1 MIKVFQASDTTFS
14 SNGDKVLQPL
24 KAVIYK
30 EDNGDYYLDL
40 EVSIKDAEWIVN
52 DNIIRADVPAA
63 WGDAQNFRVY
73 NPYKKKDR
81 ITCRCKHVYFDAG
94 KYLIPDSYVVDK
106 NCNDALDHLNTGCE
120 TPTPFTTF
128 SDIPTIKT
136 YRCVRKS
143 FLEAISEV
151 INRWGGH
158 LVRDNYS
165 ISVKSNIGADNG
177 VVVAYGKNITDI
189 TAEEDWSS
197 VTTKIM
203 PVGKDGLLLPEIY
216 LYADVTYSTPY
227 TRAVTFSQDI
237 EKDDGESDEDYNG
250 RLITDLRT
258 RAQAFIDENQYP
270 KINYSVKADIS
281 KITDVGDTIEV
292 KHEPLGINV
301 ITHVISVKWDC
312 IQERFTEVNF
322 GNFANKLSNLIGSVS
337 QESSDKVITGITDT
351 VIPQVQD
358 KLNTAYDRIW
368 NALQNSYC
376 IYEGDKIL
384 IVDKLPK
391 ESADYCIMMNS
402 AGISFSQNG
411 INGQFTSAWTID
423 GTFNA
428 QNINIVNLVADMIKG
443 GTLKLGSEIQQHGK
457 IEIYNEANRLI
468 GQMNKDGLTMWAN
481 DGSYIKINNEVGF
494 AGYDKNGNK
503 VYWCDG
509 AVFCTQKFVAKDEIT
524 VGGKLRM
531 LPITTDT
538 NSGIG
543 FVAIFEE

>member
-52 DNIIRADVPAA
+52 DNIIRSDVPAA
-63 WGDAQNFRVY
+63 WGGAQNFRVY
-73 NPYKKKDR
+73 NPYKKKNR

-136 YRCVRKS
+136 YRSVRKS

-165 ISVKSNIGADNG
+165 ISLKSNIGADNG

-216 LYADVTYSTPY
+216 LYSDVTYSTPY
-227 TRAVTFSQDI
+227 TRAVTFSQDL
-237 EKDDGESDEDYNG
+237 EKEEGESDEDYNG

-258 RAQAFIDENQYP
+258 QAQAFIDENQYP
-270 KINYSVKADIS
+270 KINYSVKAEIS

-457 IEIYNEANRLI
+457 IELYNEANRLI

>member
-30 EDNGDYYLDL
+30 EDNGDYYIDL

-63 WGDAQNFRVY
+63 WGGAQNFRVY

-258 RAQAFIDENQYP
+258 QAQAFIDENQYP

-337 QESSDKVITGITDT
+337 QESSDKVLTGITDT

-457 IEIYNEANRLI
+457 IELYNEANRLI

>member
-120 TPTPFTTF
+120 SPTPFTTF
-128 SDIPTIKT
+128 SNISKIGS

-258 RAQAFIDENQYP
+258 QAQAFIDENQYP

-457 IEIYNEANRLI
+457 IELYNEANRLI

>member
-1 MIKVFQASDTTFS
+1 MIKVFNASDTSFA

-63 WGDAQNFRVY
+63 WGGAQNFRVY

-128 SDIPTIKT
+128 SNIPKIGS

-165 ISVKSNIGADNG
+165 ISVKKSIGADNG

-197 VTTKIM
+197 VTTKLM

-227 TRAVTFSQDI
+227 TRAVTFSQDL
-237 EKDDGESDEDYNG
+237 EKDEGESDEDYTG

-258 RAQAFIDENQYP
+258 QAQAFLDENQYP

-358 KLNTAYDRIW
+358 KLNTAYDKIW

-443 GTLKLGSEIQQHGK
+443 GTLKLGSEIQQHGQV
-457 IEIYNEANRLI
+457 ELYDEANRLI

-509 AVFCTQKFVAKDEIT
+509 SVFCTQKFVAKDEIT

>member
-52 DNIIRADVPAA
+52 DNIIRSDVPAA

-227 TRAVTFSQDI
+227 TRAVTFSQDL
-237 EKDDGESDEDYNG
+237 EKEEGESDEDYNG

-258 RAQAFIDENQYP
+258 QAQAFIDENQYP

-281 KITDVGDTIEV
+281 KITDVGDTIDV

-428 QNINIVNLVADMIKG
+428 QNINIVNLVSDMIKG

>member
-30 EDNGDYYLDL
+30 EDNGDYYIDL

-63 WGDAQNFRVY
+63 WGGAQNFRVY

-120 TPTPFTTF
+120 SPTPFTTF
-128 SDIPTIKT
+128 SNISKIGS

-258 RAQAFIDENQYP
+258 QAQAFIDENQYP

-428 QNINIVNLVADMIKG
+428 QNINIVNLVSDMIKG

>member
-52 DNIIRADVPAA
+52 DNIIRSDVPAA
-63 WGDAQNFRVY
+63 WGGAQNFRVY

-227 TRAVTFSQDI
+227 TRAVTFSQDL
-237 EKDDGESDEDYNG
+237 EKEEGESDEDYNG

-258 RAQAFIDENQYP
+258 QAQAFIDENQYP

-411 INGQFTSAWTID
+411 INGHFTSAWTID

-457 IEIYNEANRLI
+457 IELYNEANRLI

>member
-30 EDNGDYYLDL
+30 EDNGEYYLDL

-52 DNIIRADVPAA
+52 DNIIRSDVPAA
-63 WGDAQNFRVY
+63 WGGAQNFRVY

-216 LYADVTYSTPY
+216 LYANVTYSTPY
-227 TRAVTFSQDI
+227 TRSVTFSQDL
-237 EKDDGESDEDYNG
+237 EKEDGESDEDYNG
-250 RLITDLRT
+250 RLIADLRT
-258 RAQAFIDENQYP
+258 QAQAFIDENQYP

-428 QNINIVNLVADMIKG
+428 QNINIVNLVSDMIKG

-503 VYWCDG
+503 VYWRDG

>member
-52 DNIIRADVPAA
+52 DNIIRSDVPAA

-94 KYLIPDSYVVDK
+94 KYLIQDSYVVDK

-227 TRAVTFSQDI
+227 TRAVTFSQDL
-237 EKDDGESDEDYNG
+237 EKEEGESDEDYNG

-258 RAQAFIDENQYP
+258 QAQAFIDENQYP

-457 IEIYNEANRLI
+457 IELYNEANRLI

>member
-24 KAVIYK
+24 KAMIYK

-94 KYLIPDSYVVDK
+94 KYLIQDSYVVDK

-128 SDIPTIKT
+128 SNISKIGS

-197 VTTKIM
+197 VTTKFM

-227 TRAVTFSQDI
+227 TRAVTFSQDL
-237 EKDDGESDEDYNG
+237 EKEEGESDEDYNG

-258 RAQAFIDENQYP
+258 QAQAFIDENQYP

-391 ESADYCIMMNS
+391 ESADYCIIMNS

-457 IEIYNEANRLI
+457 IELYNEANRLI

>member
-30 EDNGDYYLDL
+30 EDNGEYYLDL

-52 DNIIRADVPAA
+52 DNIIRSNVPAA
-63 WGDAQNFRVY
+63 WGGAQNFRVY

-136 YRCVRKS
+136 YRSVRKS

-165 ISVKSNIGADNG
+165 ISLKSNIGADNG

-216 LYADVTYSTPY
+216 LYSDVTYSTPY
-227 TRAVTFSQDI
+227 TRAVTFSQDL
-237 EKDDGESDEDYNG
+237 EKEEGESDEDYNG

-258 RAQAFIDENQYP
+258 QAQAFIDENQYP

-457 IEIYNEANRLI
+457 IELYNEANRLI

-503 VYWCDG
+503 VYWCEG

>member
-63 WGDAQNFRVY
+63 WGGAQNFRVY

-128 SDIPTIKT
+128 SNISKIGS

-258 RAQAFIDENQYP
+258 QAQAFIDENQYP

-457 IEIYNEANRLI
+457 IELYNEANRLI

>member
-30 EDNGDYYLDL
+30 EDNSDYYLDL

-52 DNIIRADVPAA
+52 DNIIRSDVPAA
-63 WGDAQNFRVY
+63 WGGAQNFRVY

-227 TRAVTFSQDI
+227 TRAVTFSQDL
-237 EKDDGESDEDYNG
+237 EKEEGESDEDYNG

-258 RAQAFIDENQYP
+258 QAQAFIDENQYP

-457 IEIYNEANRLI
+457 IELYNEANRLI

>member
-52 DNIIRADVPAA
+52 DNIIRSDVPAA
-63 WGDAQNFRVY
+63 WGGAQNFRVY

-136 YRCVRKS
+136 YRSVRKS

-165 ISVKSNIGADNG
+165 ISLKSNIGADNG

-216 LYADVTYSTPY
+216 LYSDVTYSTPY
-227 TRAVTFSQDI
+227 TRAVTFSQDL
-237 EKDDGESDEDYNG
+237 EKEEGESDEDYNG

-258 RAQAFIDENQYP
+258 QAQAFIDENQYP

-457 IEIYNEANRLI
+457 IELYNEANRLI

>member
-52 DNIIRADVPAA
+52 DNIIRSDVPAA
-63 WGDAQNFRVY
+63 WGGAQNFRVY

-128 SDIPTIKT
+128 SDVPTIKT

-457 IEIYNEANRLI
+457 IELYNEANRLI

>member
-52 DNIIRADVPAA
+52 DNIIRSDVPAA
-63 WGDAQNFRVY
+63 WGGAQNFRVY

-457 IEIYNEANRLI
+457 IELYNEANRLI

>member
-63 WGDAQNFRVY
+63 WGGAQNFRVY

-227 TRAVTFSQDI
+227 TRAVTFSQDL
-237 EKDDGESDEDYNG
+237 EKEEGESDEDYNG

-258 RAQAFIDENQYP
+258 QAQAFIDENQYP

-457 IEIYNEANRLI
+457 IELYNEANRLI

>member
-143 FLEAISEV
+143 FLEAISKV

-227 TRAVTFSQDI
+227 TRAVTFSQDL
-237 EKDDGESDEDYNG
+237 EKEEGESDEDYNG

-258 RAQAFIDENQYP
+258 QAQAFIDENQYP

-443 GTLKLGSEIQQHGK
+443 GTLKLGSEIQRHGK
-457 IEIYNEANRLI
+457 IELYNEANRLI

>member
-52 DNIIRADVPAA
+52 DNIIRSDVPAA
-63 WGDAQNFRVY
+63 WGGAQNFRVY

-227 TRAVTFSQDI
+227 TRAVTFSQDL
-237 EKDDGESDEDYNG
+237 EKEEGESDEDYNG

-258 RAQAFIDENQYP
+258 QAQAFIDENQYP

-457 IEIYNEANRLI
+457 IELYNEANRLI

>member
-30 EDNGDYYLDL
+30 EDNGDYYIDL

-63 WGDAQNFRVY
+63 WGGAQNFRVY

-227 TRAVTFSQDI
+227 TRAVTFSQNL
-237 EKDDGESDEDYNG
+237 EKEEGESDEDYNG

-258 RAQAFIDENQYP
+258 QAQAFIDENQYP

-457 IEIYNEANRLI
+457 IELYNEANRLI

-509 AVFCTQKFVAKDEIT
+509 SVFCTQKFVAKDEIT

>member
-1 MIKVFQASDTTFS
+1 MIKVFQASDTIFS

-30 EDNGDYYLDL
+30 EDNGEYYLDL

-52 DNIIRADVPAA
+52 DNIIRSDVPAA
-63 WGDAQNFRVY
+63 WGGAQNFRVY

-136 YRCVRKS
+136 YRSVRKS

-165 ISVKSNIGADNG
+165 IFVKSNIGADNG

-227 TRAVTFSQDI
+227 TRSVTFSQDL
-237 EKDDGESDEDYNG
+237 EKEEGESDEDYNG
-250 RLITDLRT
+250 RLIADLRT
-258 RAQAFIDENQYP
+258 QAQAFIDENQYP

-428 QNINIVNLVADMIKG
+428 QNINIVNLVSDMIKG

>member
-1 MIKVFQASDTTFS
+1 MIKVFQASDTIFS

-52 DNIIRADVPAA
+52 DNIIRSDVPAA
-63 WGDAQNFRVY
+63 WGGAQNFRVY

-136 YRCVRKS
+136 YRSVRKS

-165 ISVKSNIGADNG
+165 ISLKSNIGADNG

-216 LYADVTYSTPY
+216 LYSDVTYSTPY
-227 TRAVTFSQDI
+227 TRAVTFSQDL
-237 EKDDGESDEDYNG
+237 EKEEGESDEDYNG

-258 RAQAFIDENQYP
+258 QAQAFIDENQYP

-468 GQMNKDGLTMWAN
+468 GQMSKDGLTMWAN
-481 DGSYIKINNEVGF
+481 DGSYIKINNDVGF

>member
-30 EDNGDYYLDL
+30 EDNCDYYLDL

-227 TRAVTFSQDI
+227 TRAVTFSQDL

-411 INGQFTSAWTID
+411 INGHFTSAWTID

-457 IEIYNEANRLI
+457 IELYNEANRLI

>member
-52 DNIIRADVPAA
+52 DNIIRSDVPAA

-227 TRAVTFSQDI
+227 TRAVTFSQDL
-237 EKDDGESDEDYNG
+237 EKEEGESDEDYNG

-258 RAQAFIDENQYP
+258 QAQAFIDENQYP

-312 IQERFTEVNF
+312 IQKRFTEVNF

-443 GTLKLGSEIQQHGK
+443 GTLKLGSEIQRHGK
-457 IEIYNEANRLI
+457 IELYNEANRLI

>member
-1 MIKVFQASDTTFS
+1 MIKVFQASDTIFS

-30 EDNGDYYLDL
+30 EDNGEYYLDL

-52 DNIIRADVPAA
+52 DNIIRSDVPAA
-63 WGDAQNFRVY
+63 WGGAQNFRVY

-128 SDIPTIKT
+128 SDIPTIKI

-227 TRAVTFSQDI
+227 TRSVTFSQDL
-237 EKDDGESDEDYNG
+237 EKEEGESDEDYNG
-250 RLITDLRT
+250 RLIADLRT
-258 RAQAFIDENQYP
+258 QAQAFIDENQYP

-428 QNINIVNLVADMIKG
+428 QNINIVNLFADMIKG

>member
-52 DNIIRADVPAA
+52 DNIIRSDVPAA
-63 WGDAQNFRVY
+63 WGGAQNFRVY

-120 TPTPFTTF
+120 SPTPFTTF
-128 SDIPTIKT
+128 SNISKIGS

-227 TRAVTFSQDI
+227 TRAVTFSQDL
-237 EKDDGESDEDYNG
+237 EKEEGESDEDYNG

-258 RAQAFIDENQYP
+258 QAQAFIDENQYP

-322 GNFANKLSNLIGSVS
+322 GNFANKLSDLIGSVS

-428 QNINIVNLVADMIKG
+428 QNINIVNLVSDMIKG

>member
-1 MIKVFQASDTTFS
+1 MIKVFQASDTIFS

-30 EDNGDYYLDL
+30 EDNGEYYLDL
-40 EVSIKDAEWIVN
+40 EVSIKDAAWIVN
-52 DNIIRADVPAA
+52 DNIIRSDVPAA
-63 WGDAQNFRVY
+63 WGGAQNFRVY

-81 ITCRCKHVYFDAG
+81 ITCRCKHVYFDAW

-177 VVVAYGKNITDI
+177 VVVAYGKNITDL

-227 TRAVTFSQDI
+227 TRSVTFSQDL
-237 EKDDGESDEDYNG
+237 EKEEGESDEDYNG
-250 RLITDLRT
+250 RLIADLRT
-258 RAQAFIDENQYP
+258 QAQAFIDENQYP

-457 IEIYNEANRLI
+457 IELYNEANRLI

>member
-52 DNIIRADVPAA
+52 DNIIRSDVPAA
-63 WGDAQNFRVY
+63 WGGAQNFRVY
-73 NPYKKKDR
+73 NPYKKKNR

-136 YRCVRKS
+136 YRSVRKS

-165 ISVKSNIGADNG
+165 ISLKSNIGADNG

-216 LYADVTYSTPY
+216 LYSDVTYSTPY
-227 TRAVTFSQDI
+227 TRAVTFSQDL
-237 EKDDGESDEDYNG
+237 EKEEGESDEDYNG

-258 RAQAFIDENQYP
+258 QAQAFIDENQYP

-457 IEIYNEANRLI
+457 IELYNEANRLI

-503 VYWCDG
+503 VYWRDG